1 MFVEFPDLE
10 GGLIMRNGANV
21 EHVVCSIRIYVNDIH
36 GYSRRSASGIF
47 TFLYGLAGLLCCSAM
62 LFTDRS

>member
-1 MFVEFPDLE
+1 MLVEFPDLE

-36 GYSRRSASGIF
+36 AYSRRRHQEYLRSCMDSWF
-47 TFLYGLAGLLCCSAM
+47 TLL
-62 LFTDRS
+62 